1 MFRFIAFS
9 AALAGL
15 CLFTDTIFPG
25 WLHPQVW
32 IVFGFMCAVSLAGH
46 LFLQGRYRKN
56 PENWVNPYLLVT
68 VFRLVLGAGFVI
80 VSVLTG
86 TPQPYIFLRDF
97 FLLYFF
103 YAGFEI
109 YWLVSNLRRNFK

>member
-1 MFRFIAFS
+1 MFQFIAFS

-15 CLFTDTIFPG
+15 CLLADTIFPG
-25 WLHPQVW
+25 LLHPQVW
-32 IVFGFMCAVSLAGH
+32 GVFGFMCAVSLAGH
-46 LFLQGRYRKN
+46 LFLQARFRKN
-56 PENWVNPYLLVT
+56 PENWVNPYMAVT

-80 VSVLTG
+80 VSVLSG
-86 TPQPYIFLRDF
+86 VGRANAFLLHF